1 MPSREHDV
9 GSAAEFGD
17 CEPKGVSV
25 EGRALVLVRAGDAF
39 FAARDICPHQAAR
52 LSEGEVRGTTAPC
65 KPGEDVRYG
74 REGEILVCPWH
85 GWEYDLTTGRALVD
99 PDRVRVAT
107 YPVRVVDDRVL
118 VAM

>member
-1 MPSREHDV
+1 M
-9 GSAAEFGD
+9 GSAADLDDGKPRRGE
-17 CEPKGVSV
+17 VN
-25 EGRALVLVRAGDAF
+25 GRALVLVRAGAAV
-39 FAARDICPHQAAR
+39 FAVRDVCPHQAAR
-52 LSEGEVRGTTAPC
+52 LSDGHVEGTTLAC
-65 KPGEDVRYG
+65 KPGQDVRYG

-118 VAM
+118 VTM

>member
-9 GSAAEFGD
+9 GSAADFGD
-17 CEPKGVSV
+17 CVPQRVAV
-25 EGRALVLVRAGDAF
+25 NGRGLVLVRAGDAF
-39 FAARDICPHQAAR
+39 FAARDVCPHQAAR
-52 LSEGEVRGTTAPC
+52 LSDGHVEGTTLAC
-65 KPGEDVRYG
+65 KPGQDVRYG

-99 PDRVRVAT
+99 GDRVRVAT
-107 YPVRVVDDRVL
+107 YPVRVVDGRVL